1 MRKILE
7 IHQIPMIYNILT
19 RLHDDL
25 SVIEDRRIWI
35 DPNEPLMVVEKM
47 ILILEDRKFFWHNG
61 MDVKACIREFL
72 RMVTLRPHGG
82 ASTIDMQFVRTATGF
97 RERTFRRKLYE
108 IFLAV
113 LIQTKFKKLAILR
126 SYLACAYFGSHLY
139 GLQTVSRKLYKKS
152 PKELGFHEAA
162 EVAAML
168 VYPRPLEPTA
178 KWQMKVDRRAKYV
191 MRHYPKFDA
200 WYDNL
205 SLSSAV

>member
-1 MRKILE
+1 MITAIFNFSLWTELAVMRKILE

-113 LIQTKFKKLAILR
+113 LIQTKFKKMAILDR
-126 SYLACAYFGSHLY
+126 ILPAHISGRTYMDFKPLAVNFI
-139 GLQTVSRKLYKKS
+139 
-152 PKELGFHEAA
+152 
-162 EVAAML
+162 
-168 VYPRPLEPTA
+168 
-178 KWQMKVDRRAKYV
+178 RRAQK
-191 MRHYPKFDA
+191 
-200 WYDNL
+200 N
-205 SLSSAV
+205 